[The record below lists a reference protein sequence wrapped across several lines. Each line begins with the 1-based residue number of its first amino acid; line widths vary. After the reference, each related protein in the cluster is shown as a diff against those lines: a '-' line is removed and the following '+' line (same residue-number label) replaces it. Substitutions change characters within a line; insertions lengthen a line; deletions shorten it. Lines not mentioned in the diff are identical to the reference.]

1 MWHRRR
7 QSKTRKSLR
16 SAGGPSQLQVC
27 VGVGH
32 SCLTTAGTTPAHVGT
47 AANAL
52 VLAHQPLIA
61 LISVC
66 RSSPSGGTISACFK
80 ILDILESQ
88 MTRAQHSVA
97 SPRVVCIE
105 DFRPIARQ
113 RVPKSVFDY
122 LDGGAEG
129 EVTLRENCRVFNDV
143 TFRARHAVAVPGCD
157 LHTRVL
163 GFDLSLPF
171 LLAPVGY
178 SRLMHPGGEVAAARA
193 AGKAGTGYIL
203 STISGHKL
211 EDVKAGS
218 SGPVFYQLYLMGGR
232 GAAEAVIERARVAG
246 FSALVVTIDTPVS
259 GIRERDYRNGMKEL
273 ISGGLLEKIPYIP
286 QILARPG
293 WLLEYLLDGGLPG
306 LPNVVIPGK
315 GPMPLVDIN
324 AALAESTPTWA
335 DLRWIREIW
344 KGPIVIKGV
353 LTADDAR
360 RAVDE
365 GVAAISVSNH
375 GGRQLDGLPA
385 SLRAL
390 PEVVNAVQGRIEVLM
405 DGGIRRGTDIA
416 KALCMGARA
425 VLCGRAY
432 AYGLAAAGEAGVER
446 AIQILRADLE
456 RTLRLLGCPSVTAL
470 DRSYV
475 NVPKSWEAS

>member
-1 MWHRRR
+1 M
-7 QSKTRKSLR
+7 TR
-16 SAGGPSQLQVC
+16 SA
-27 VGVGH
+27 
-32 SCLTTAGTTPAHVGT
+32 
-47 AANAL
+47 
-52 VLAHQPLIA
+52 
-61 LISVC
+61 
-66 RSSPSGGTISACFK
+66 
-80 ILDILESQ
+80 
-88 MTRAQHSVA
+88 HSVA

-143 TFRARHAVAVPGCD
+143 TFRPRHAVAVANCS
-157 LHTRVL
+157 LCTRVL

-193 AGKAGTGYIL
+193 AGRAGTGYIL

-211 EDVKAGS
+211 EDVRAASK
-218 SGPVFYQLYLMGGR
+218 GPVFYQLYLMGGR
-232 GAAEAVIERARVAG
+232 GAAEAAIARARVVG
-246 FSALVVTIDTPVS
+246 FNALVVTIDTPVS

-273 ISGGLLEKIPYIP
+273 ISGGPFEKIPFLP
-286 QILARPG
+286 QILSRPG
-293 WLLEYLLDGGLPG
+293 WLVSYLMDGGLPG
-306 LPNVVIPGK
+306 LPNVIVPGK
-315 GPMPLVDIN
+315 GQMPLVDIN
-324 AALAESTPTWA
+324 AALAESAVTWA
-335 DLRWIREIW
+335 DLRWIREVW

-360 RAVDE
+360 RSVDE
-365 GVAAISVSNH
+365 GAAAISVSNH
-375 GGRQLDGLPA
+375 GGRQLDGVPA

-390 PEVVNAVQGRIEVLM
+390 PEVVEAVEGRIEVLM

-432 AYGLAAAGEAGVER
+432 AYGLAAAGEAGVNR
-446 AIQILRADLE
+446 AIEILRVDLE
-456 RTLRLLGCPSVTAL
+456 RTLRLLGCGSVSDL

-475 NVPKSWEAS
+475 NVPKNWETN